1 MTTSWKILS
10 GCERTPCTCDLT
22 THHEYREGVM
32 MAVEEAAGVRGQRA
46 QRKCVIH
53 GNIRAK
59 LSNYI
64 GQVFECK
71 ADSPHYSR
79 RFIATRTETRQR
91 SRNERLVARDNH
103 PLVRCSPGAT
113 DIS

>member
-10 GCERTPCTCDLT
+10 GCERTPYTCDLT
-22 THHEYREGVM
+22 THHEYRESVM
-32 MAVEEAAGVRGQRA
+32 MAAEETAGVRGQRA

-71 ADSPHYSR
+71 ADSLHYSR
-79 RFIATRTETRQR
+79 RFIAIRIETRQGA
-91 SRNERLVARDNH
+91 SGERPVA
-103 PLVRCSPGAT
+103 
-113 DIS
+113 

>member
-1 MTTSWKILS
+1 
-10 GCERTPCTCDLT
+10 
-22 THHEYREGVM
+22 M
-32 MAVEEAAGVRGQRA
+32 MAAEEAAGVRGQRA

-79 RFIATRTETRQR
+79 RFIATRTETPQR